1 MNFNPTRVCTQTQIF
16 ATADHHQSERKTQW
30 VILLTAVTMI
40 AEIIAGHLYG
50 SMALLADGWHM
61 GTHVAALSI
70 TAWAYFYARHHADD
84 TLYSFGT
91 GKVSALGG
99 FTSGIIL
106 LGVAVLMGVESL
118 QRILTP
124 QLIQFN
130 QALLVAILGLV
141 VNLASLWLLQE
152 QHPHPHPHSHS
163 HGAPDHDHDHDHDHD
178 PDHNLRAAYLHVLAD
193 ALTSLLAIIALLFGR
208 TFGWLWL
215 DPSMGIVG
223 AIIIARWSV
232 GLLRQTSSLL
242 LDTQT
247 DPALLSKIR
256 ATIEADTNNRIT
268 DLHLW
273 RIAPNQL
280 VAIIT
285 VTTASPRPP
294 QYYKDL
300 LVNLA
305 ELVHITVEVQP
316 WENQ

>member
-16 ATADHHQSERKTQW
+16 AIADHQSERKTQW

-40 AEIIAGHLYG
+40 VEIVAGYRYG

-70 TAWAYFYARHHADD
+70 TAFAYFYARHHAADA
-84 TLYSFGT
+84 LYSFGT
-91 GKVSALGG
+91 GKVGALGG

-106 LGVAVLMGVESL
+106 LGVAVLMGVESF

-124 QLIQFN
+124 HLIQFN

-152 QHPHPHPHSHS
+152 QPSHPHSHS
-163 HGAPDHDHDHDHDHD
+163 PGDHDHDHDHDHN

-232 GLLRQTSSLL
+232 GLLRQTSHLL
-242 LDTQT
+242 LDTQA
-247 DPALLSKIR
+247 DLALLSKIR
-256 ATIEADTNNRIT
+256 STIEAETDTQIT

-273 RIAPNQL
+273 RLAPNQL
-280 VAIIT
+280 AVIIT
-285 VTTASPRPP
+285 VTTTLPRPP

-300 LVNLA
+300 LVDLA
-305 ELVHITVEVQP
+305 ELAHITVEVHH
-316 WENQ
+316 